1 MIKQILMYIPY
12 GIILIKRESNFRQVK
27 TLRNLEISRRKIIF
41 TFVWTKPVYHIKE
54 LEVKGT
60 AIISEDINKNLPIV
74 EKLMLKYTGSLDN
87 NMAQFLLDSLKRGE
101 SVIIEIIPHFYATW
115 DNSQGTM

>member
-1 MIKQILMYIPY
+1 
-12 GIILIKRESNFRQVK
+12 LIKRESNFRQVK

-60 AIISEDINKNLPIV
+60 AIISEDINKNFTNSRKV
-74 EKLMLKYTGSLDN
+74 N
-87 NMAQFLLDSLKRGE
+87 AQVYWQS
-101 SVIIEIIPHFYATW
+101 
-115 DNSQGTM
+115 